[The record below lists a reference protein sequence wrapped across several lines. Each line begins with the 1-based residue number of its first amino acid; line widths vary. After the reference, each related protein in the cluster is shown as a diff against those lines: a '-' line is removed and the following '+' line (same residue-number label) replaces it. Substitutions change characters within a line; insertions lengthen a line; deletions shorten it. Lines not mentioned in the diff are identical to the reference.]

1 MADLAREVQRHRRVD
16 RNDVGIRSVSGLR
29 GTLLGSFRPLGPAVG
44 LMSALAT
51 GGDPLHL
58 SLVFNIDHTNAM
70 AYANAA
76 RNLLAGPA
84 GPALSPHRPA

>member
-1 MADLAREVQRHRRVD
+1 MRHIRRD
-16 RNDVGIRSVSGLR
+16 RILQE
-29 GTLLGSFRPLGPAVG
+29 
-44 LMSALAT
+44 ALAT

-76 RNLLAGPA
+76 RNLLSSPAEQALSRHSRQTRGPA
-84 GPALSPHRPA
+84 EHQSQRGGGHYPR